1 MVLACIAK
9 NTIVMYQLH
18 IQWIHGIQI
27 VLRVLEIMQCK
38 NERMNLEIYIYFY
51 HLAKHIAQ

>member
-1 MVLACIAK
+1 
-9 NTIVMYQLH
+9 MYQLH

>member
-1 MVLACIAK
+1 
-9 NTIVMYQLH
+9 MYQLH

-27 VLRVLEIMQCK
+27 ALRVLEIMQCK
-38 NERMNLEIYIYFY
+38 NERMNLEIYIYLY